1 MTYRISDCI
10 ARYNL
15 ARAHLNH
22 VISSGY
28 DNDFEKLSAAD
39 VALSESFDAVLK
51 SQPEN
56 QSERMER
63 LEFLLEEVSSC
74 SDGNSLVVRL
84 VNQIR
89 DDVHS
94 LAPSSDKPVL
104 VVSN

>member
-15 ARAHLNH
+15 ARAQLNH

-28 DNDFEKLSAAD
+28 DNDFEKVCAAD
-39 VALSESFDAVLK
+39 AALSESFDAILK

-56 QSERMER
+56 EAERMER
-63 LEFLLEEVSSC
+63 LEFLLDEVSSC

-89 DDVHS
+89 DDMHS
-94 LAPSSDKPVL
+94 LAPTTDRPVL
-104 VVSN
+104 VVSH